1 MQHQKYVLGSQEKFN
16 GGGGTVKITSA
27 PGPTCLNLN
36 WNRLEWLRIDYKW
49 SWTGACHC
57 LCSVMP
63 HINILNIFSTRKI
76 FINIFAIAM
85 LFSHA
90 DLVHEL
96 NIHNWAGWQDLNI

>member
-27 PGPTCLNLN
+27 PGPTC
-36 WNRLEWLRIDYKW
+36 
-49 SWTGACHC
+49 
-57 LCSVMP
+57 
-63 HINILNIFSTRKI
+63 RKI
-76 FINIFAIAM
+76 FINNFAIAM

-90 DLVHEL
+90 DLVHGL